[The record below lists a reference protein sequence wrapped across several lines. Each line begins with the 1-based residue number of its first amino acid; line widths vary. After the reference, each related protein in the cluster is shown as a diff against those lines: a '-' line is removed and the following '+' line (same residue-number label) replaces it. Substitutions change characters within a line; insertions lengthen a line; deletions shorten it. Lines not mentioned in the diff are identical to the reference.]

1 MPFCEKLVPKIDSII
16 VKFILWYL
24 KDKVSAPIETRE
36 ISIHEIKH
44 IRDCCVMAMVMPILG
59 LAMVS
64 PMSILFPI
72 WLLWALYI
80 YLIIIPILGIRDV
93 LKGLKKRFQSRDKS
107 ARDKPTSE

>member
-1 MPFCEKLVPKIDSII
+1 MSFCEKLVAKIDSII

-44 IRDCCVMAMVMPILG
+44 IRDCCVMAMVMPIGG
-59 LAMVS
+59 LAVAYS
-64 PMSILFPI
+64 MSFLPI

-93 LKGLKKRFQSRDKS
+93 LRGLKKRFQSKDKS
-107 ARDKPTSE
+107 TRDKPTSE